1 MRLTHVHPW
10 ATPGESE
17 RRPGFVIERP
27 AQVEET
33 PPPTE
38 RELEVLRTV
47 LDSHDVR

>member
-1 MRLTHVHPW
+1 V
-10 ATPGESE
+10 TPEEIE

-38 RELEVLRTV
+38 RELKVRTV
-47 LDSHDVR
+47 VDPHDVG